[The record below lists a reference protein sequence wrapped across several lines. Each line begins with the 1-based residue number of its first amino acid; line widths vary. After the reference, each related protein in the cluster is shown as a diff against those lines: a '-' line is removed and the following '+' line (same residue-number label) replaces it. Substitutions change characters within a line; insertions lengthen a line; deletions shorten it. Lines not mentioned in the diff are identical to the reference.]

1 MVYESITS
9 LSSTR
14 SIFKMYIEVPIA
26 KMKIGRIIR
35 NGMMSDIVTK
45 ISFMKNAVVS
55 KRRSK
60 SFILIHMNKSITE
73 TITLL
78 VESSGQSISM
88 SVITVMNPFNEYM
101 VRSKRF
107 YVSVI
112 CFQQCPRA

>member
-35 NGMMSDIVTK
+35 NGMMSSIVT
-45 ISFMKNAVVS
+45 IMSLMKNAVVTKRQS
-55 KRRSK
+55 KY
-60 SFILIHMNKSITE
+60 FILTHMNRSITE

-78 VESSGQSISM
+78 IWRSGHSM
-88 SVITVMNPFNEYM
+88 SMSSIIVMKPFNEYM
-101 VRSKRF
+101 QRSIRF
-107 YVSVI
+107 YVEVK
-112 CFQQCPRA
+112 CL